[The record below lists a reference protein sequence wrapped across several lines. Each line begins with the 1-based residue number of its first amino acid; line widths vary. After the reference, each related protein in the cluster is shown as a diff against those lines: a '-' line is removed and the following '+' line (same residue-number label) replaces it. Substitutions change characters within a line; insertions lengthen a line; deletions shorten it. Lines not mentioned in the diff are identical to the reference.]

1 MKILILNGS
10 PKKDASDTMH
20 LTRAFVSGMQEETA
34 CEVQTVHTIE
44 KDVQYCTGCF
54 SCMHNGGT
62 CIHSDDMQSIL
73 AQICKVDCLIFSFP
87 LYAYGM
93 PAPLKV
99 IVDRLL
105 PLSSY
110 KMQSVGEGRYAHN
123 TQADVSHLK
132 FVMICGCGFPNS
144 KQNFEP
150 AVAQFSLMFRGERTA
165 TRKPYVQCARGSR
178 CHRAEIRA
186 C

>member
-1 MKILILNGS
+1 MGNMSKG
-10 PKKDASDTMH
+10 KDK
-20 LTRAFVSGMQEETA
+20 G
-34 CEVQTVHTIE
+34 IE
-44 KDVQYCTGCF
+44 KICSSKPTWFDSRTA
-54 SCMHNGGT
+54 NGGT

-110 KMQSVGEGRYAHN
+110 KMKSVGEGRYAHN
-123 TQADVSHLK
+123 TQADVYGYPKALCSMRPRQL
-132 FVMICGCGFPNS
+132 
-144 KQNFEP
+144 Q
-150 AVAQFSLMFRGERTA
+150 
-165 TRKPYVQCARGSR
+165 
-178 CHRAEIRA
+178 
-186 C
+186 